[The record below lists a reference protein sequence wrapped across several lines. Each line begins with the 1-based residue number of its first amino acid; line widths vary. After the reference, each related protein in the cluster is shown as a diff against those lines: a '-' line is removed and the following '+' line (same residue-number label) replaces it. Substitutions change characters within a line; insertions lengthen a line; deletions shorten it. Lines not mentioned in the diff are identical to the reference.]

1 MKIKFFYFD
10 ASKYT
15 KHNYS
20 NSTNIIRSYDL
31 LDAPKNLKEA
41 YCQYLLSSLSCDF
54 AENRKGTCD
63 KILYEIKRVEN
74 DEIRNYFFEGD
85 ELLHYVNRESVLFEH
100 AIFGICPHWPLWSC
114 PFSHYKVALQAA
126 RDFYALP
133 ESLDTEVIVELP
145 ESDMAQ
151 IALFPPIMIER
162 EESLDLKYD

>member
-145 ESDMAQ
+145 ESDMAKVV
-151 IALFPPIMIER
+151 LFPAIMIER
-162 EESLDLKYD
+162 EESLDLKHD